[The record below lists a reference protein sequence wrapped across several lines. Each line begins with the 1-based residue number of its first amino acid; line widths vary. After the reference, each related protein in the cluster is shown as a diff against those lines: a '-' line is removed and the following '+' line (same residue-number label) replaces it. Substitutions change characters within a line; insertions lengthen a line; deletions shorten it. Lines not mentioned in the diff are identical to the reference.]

1 MGAKLINIHHHPR
14 KSWSQL
20 SREVYIMKSLDFYKI
35 GVSENVNERMKNIQA
50 ENPMLVELIYR
61 SGEHY
66 PAHKLAYGFE
76 HEYHRIL
83 KKHNM
88 HLHHEWFDLTKEMV
102 ENVIEWIK
110 EDFAEID
117 NLIPENPDKLG
128 RIYIQHRPTGDR
140 ENVLKTA
147 A

>member
-1 MGAKLINIHHHPR
+1 
-14 KSWSQL
+14 
-20 SREVYIMKSLDFYKI
+20 
-35 GVSENVNERMKNIQA
+35 
-50 ENPMLVELIYR
+50 
-61 SGEHY
+61 
-66 PAHKLAYGFE
+66 
-76 HEYHRIL
+76 
-83 KKHNM
+83 M

-110 EDFAEID
+110 EDFAGID

-128 RIYIQHRPTGDR
+128 RIYILHRPTSDR